1 MTEQVCCT
9 LCGAAGHRA
18 AQCNW
23 NAPGALESIR
33 LPAHGTT
40 IALDEVL
47 AGYLPDDR
55 EDVREVIEAYAD
67 IQARKAVMLFSG
79 AGLAGRQS
87 DACDWLENLEG
98 DAWADACEEIAGAVK
113 RQAEGAQRE
122 REAAIAKFSET
133 CPMTAESATGGKSYD
148 IELRRYYLLGWDDR
162 AVLAQP
168 SPVPELDLPERG
180 TQHRFSTTEQTCRH
194 DFAGV
199 WWSDNGVVKT
209 GCECRHCGFFV
220 ADITEAAELDVQPYR
235 HHAEKIR
242 RLADQA
248 ATEYEA
254 GRSALGY
261 MEDIAESALALSSG
275 LDRMSAQHDRI
286 VGALRAQ
293 LAEVQETLNCANQH
307 RTEWQNIALQA
318 EQQRDAA
325 QTRMAELEKQE
336 PIQLQHMAVAEDGE
350 LRWMTGRKIDNCE
363 LYAMPD
369 FGRAPKLYA
378 APIAQA
384 DQLHALDKQCRD
396 DVARALGLTPQG
408 DGYAWS
414 ALLADIK
421 TAAKVAQ
428 AGQVPEGYMLITQ
441 DQVERHATTVWECP
455 PQSRVVLVST
465 LKRLHEKNSAVP
477 QPAGGADHE

>member
-1 MTEQVCCT
+1 MNGS
-9 LCGAAGHRA
+9 LIAALQTIADFPCA
-18 AQCNW
+18 AQDNM
-23 NAPGALESIR
+23 
-33 LPAHGTT
+33 PAANMRK
-40 IALDEVL
+40 IARDALDS
-47 AGYLPDDR
+47 
-55 EDVREVIEAYAD
+55 
-67 IQARKAVMLFSG
+67 F
-79 AGLAGRQS
+79 RQHH
-87 DACDWLENLEG
+87 E
-98 DAWADACEEIAGAVK
+98 
-113 RQAEGAQRE
+113 QAEGAQGE
-122 REAAIAKFSET
+122 RKAAITKFAET
-133 CPMTAESATGGKSYD
+133 CPMTAESAAGGKSYD

-162 AVLAQP
+162 AALAQP

-441 DQVERHATTVWECP
+441 DQVERHATTAWECP

-477 QPAGGADHE
+477 QPAGGE